1 MGRGASAMV
10 VLDTDHLSLL
20 QWNVGT
26 EGRRLAKR
34 LAVIPADE
42 IVTTIINFEEQMR
55 GWLSY
60 LGKART
66 VTQQID
72 AYSRL
77 TRHLEYYR
85 QIPVLSF
92 DETAAVEFQH
102 LRLQHRR
109 VGTMDLKIAAIVLST
124 GATLLSRNLSDF
136 GRIEGLKTEDWT
148 L

>member
-1 MGRGASAMV
+1 MV
-10 VLDTDHLSLL
+10 ILDTDHLSLL
-20 QWNVGT
+20 QWNMGT

-66 VTQQID
+66 VTQQIE

-92 DETAAVEFQH
+92 DETAAVEFQR
-102 LRLQHRR
+102 LRKQHHRL
-109 VGTMDLKIAAIVLST
+109 GTMDLKIAAIVLSK

-136 GRIEGLKTEDWT
+136 CRIQGLRVETWT
-148 L
+148 S

>member
-1 MGRGASAMV
+1 MV
-10 VLDTDHLSLL
+10 ILDTDHLSLL

-66 VTQQID
+66 VTRQIE
-72 AYSRL
+72 AYRRL
-77 TRHLEYYR
+77 THHLEYYR
-85 QIPVLSF
+85 QIPVLNF
-92 DETAAVEFQH
+92 DETAAVEFQR
-102 LRLQHRR
+102 LRKQHRR
-109 VGTMDLKIAAIVLST
+109 VGAMDLKIAAIVLSK
-124 GATLLSRNLSDF
+124 GATLLSRNLADF
-136 GRIEGLKTEDWT
+136 RRIQGLRVETWT
-148 L
+148 S